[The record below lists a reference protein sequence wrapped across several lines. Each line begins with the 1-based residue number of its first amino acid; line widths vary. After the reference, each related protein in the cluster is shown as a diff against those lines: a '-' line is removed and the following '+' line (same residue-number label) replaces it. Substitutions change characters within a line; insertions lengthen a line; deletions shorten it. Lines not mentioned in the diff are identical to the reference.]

1 MSLILFT
8 FKELAEPS
16 KKLADQKR
24 DEAERDTD
32 DQTDDKDGC
41 VKSWGLP
48 SAWAKMRNKS
58 RVHEWKTWTIFMSMS
73 KNDDAQ

>member
-41 VKSWGLP
+41 VKS
-48 SAWAKMRNKS
+48 
-58 RVHEWKTWTIFMSMS
+58 
-73 KNDDAQ
+73 